1 MFVHPNCLGALKFR
15 GYSQASVVDVV
26 WLFSLKFW
34 DSEITYIIRLFCFPF
49 EGPWQAMVSPRL
61 CSVHF
66 AGSCRWFLH
75 VCAFVFATII
85 HHLHCR
91 TPLLSVYPLSS
102 FLSWSPP
109 KFGGVLCG
117 WTHPDMFFL
126 ILFCPQLLVLLCPR
140 GHLSVL
146 SSITFQFQTTQQK
159 YHVISCNCKH
169 GVLSFVFGNYKHGVL
184 SFVFGNYKHGVWG
197 FVFEIFNFHPFS
209 SLKSEFWS
217 FPCLLQAN
225 AGGSWHQRWLCE
237 AGRCD
242 ILGGMGVPM
251 RC

>member
-1 MFVHPNCLGALKFR
+1 MLIYQRVDGDGEPGWKFKVFKATIDGYGGYGSHMGSIVDPQHWIIHWLVLMFVHPNCLGALKFR

-26 WLFSLKFW
+26 WLFSFKFW
-34 DSEITYIIRLFCFPF
+34 DSEITYIIGLFCFPF

-126 ILFCPQLLVLLCPR
+126 I
-140 GHLSVL
+140 
-146 SSITFQFQTTQQK
+146 
-159 YHVISCNCKH
+159 Y
-169 GVLSFVFGNYKHGVL
+169 FVHSY
-184 SFVFGNYKHGVWG
+184 
-197 FVFEIFNFHPFS
+197 
-209 SLKSEFWS
+209 
-217 FPCLLQAN
+217 
-225 AGGSWHQRWLCE
+225 
-237 AGRCD
+237 
-242 ILGGMGVPM
+242 
-251 RC
+251 